1 MEKKLFKFLEKNNY
15 KAVANLFYKNTL
27 KNNLKIIKILSD
39 SDLVEV
45 ASKLKKDY
53 LAMIL
58 LHLPVE
64 KKQIVL
70 DSLNDKE
77 LDKIFNDLSA
87 KQTMEIIE
95 STTQE
100 IATKVLKIEEINY
113 LLRKE
118 NYTILKPLVAAMDGK
133 NLAKIFEELKPVK
146 QEVLFEILPKELA
159 VKMFTSLSFN
169 TRKKFLS
176 RISDDKIK
184 DLIGGLVA
192 DTTVT
197 LVKEMPFKI
206 LKKIMTNSSEETKS
220 YIQKIINYP
229 EDSAGRIMSRQFL
242 AINSHS
248 LVKNALALIKK
259 SDIKSDSIYNVY
271 IVDDNEKLI
280 GLVTVKR
287 LLKSHAD
294 DNIIDVM
301 ETNIIFAKTGE
312 NKKSL
317 ANKIFDY
324 NLISIPIVNDDM
336 QLVGIVSIDDAVY
349 IQKQKASETM
359 VKMNALKPLDTPYL
373 KTNVWQ
379 IWKTRIPWLL
389 VLLIS
394 ATFTGLILNSYEA
407 RLNAISPV
415 LFACVPMMMDTGGN
429 CGSQAS
435 VTVIRSL
442 SLNEVKLTDWWK
454 IVWKE
459 LKASILLGLTL
470 GVACFAKLLLIDN
483 FVFGYSEYTIIRS
496 AVVSLAL
503 IVTVVIAKITGC
515 LLPLIAKKCKL
526 DPAVMAAPFITT
538 IVDSFSLII
547 FCSMSIAILT

>member
-294 DNIIDVM
+294 DKIIDVM

-394 ATFTGLILNSYEA
+394 ATFTGLILNRYEA

-470 GVACFAKLLLIDN
+470 GMACFAKLLLIDN
-483 FVFGYSEYTIIRS
+483 FIFGYSEYTIIRS